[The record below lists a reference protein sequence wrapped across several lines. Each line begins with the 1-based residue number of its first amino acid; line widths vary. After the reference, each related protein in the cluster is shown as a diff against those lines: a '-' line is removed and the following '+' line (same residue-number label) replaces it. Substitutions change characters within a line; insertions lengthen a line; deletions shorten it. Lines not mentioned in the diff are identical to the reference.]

1 MKANNKE
8 VRSVGP
14 QTGTAHPPRSL
25 GRRRSALTLCLSLSL
40 SLSLLSA
47 CGQKGPLHQ
56 PKPTAGKAAAPAAS
70 AARP

>member
-14 QTGTAHPPRSL
+14 QAGTAHPPRSL
-25 GRRRSALTLCLSLSL
+25 GRRRTALALCF

-56 PKPTAGKAAAPAAS
+56 PKPTTGKAAAPAAS

>member
-14 QTGTAHPPRSL
+14 QAGTARPPRSL
-25 GRRRSALTLCLSLSL
+25 GRCGAALVLGLGLSLG
-40 SLSLLSA
+40 LLSA
-47 CGQKGPLHQ
+47 CGQKGPLQ
-56 PKPTAGKAAAPAAS
+56 PPKPTAGKAAAPAAS